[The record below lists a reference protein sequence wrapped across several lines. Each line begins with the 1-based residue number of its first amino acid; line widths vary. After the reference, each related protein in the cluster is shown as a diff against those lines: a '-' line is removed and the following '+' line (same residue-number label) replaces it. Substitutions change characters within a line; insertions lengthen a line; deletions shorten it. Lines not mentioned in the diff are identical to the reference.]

1 MKNSAAATLVIVRI
15 FTCITQQCTQAGSI
29 SVHLRIKCILQATSD
44 SNVVKTRNL
53 CYFVKEGTV
62 KSTLPVITQ
71 TTKT

>member
-29 SVHLRIKCILQATSD
+29 SVHLRIKCILQATID
-44 SNVVKTRNL
+44 SNAML